1 MADPEKFL
9 KDRQGKRIV
18 LDEIHRLDNPSE
30 LLKIAADHYPDT
42 KIIATGSSSISAS
55 VKFKD
60 TLAGRKT
67 ELWLTPIIYDDIRD
81 FKKYD
86 IKHRFLFGGLPPF
99 FLSKKL
105 PERYFQ
111 EWVDAYWAK
120 DIQELFR
127 LERRNSFQKFLEL
140 LMIQSG
146 GIFEASKFSGPCAVS
161 HTTISNYLSVLEE
174 TYVVH
179 VLRPFSTYKSTEIVA
194 APKVYMFDTGFVCYY
209 RGLHDLKLNELG
221 QMWEHFVL
229 NEIHAH
235 LQSRHIRYWRDKQ
248 GHEVDFII
256 ERRGDAP
263 IAVESKWSSNSFD
276 FTGLRLFLNKYPN
289 AKAFVVSNDLT
300 HARTKKIDGFPII
313 FTGLKELIKNII
325 Q

>member
-1 MADPEKFL
+1 M
-9 KDRQGKRIV
+9 
-18 LDEIHRLDNPSE
+18 
-30 LLKIAADHYPDT
+30 
-42 KIIATGSSSISAS
+42 
-55 VKFKD
+55 
-60 TLAGRKT
+60 AGRKT
-67 ELWLTPIIYDDIRD
+67 ELWLTPIIYDDLKD

-105 PERYFQ
+105 PEKYVQ

-146 GIFEASKFSGPCAVS
+146 GIFEANKFSGPCAVS
-161 HTTISNYLSVLEE
+161 HTTISNYLRVLEE
-174 TYVVH
+174 TYVAY
-179 VLRPFSTYKSTEIVA
+179 VLRPFSTYKNIEIVA
-194 APKVYMFDTGFVCYY
+194 APKVYMFDTGFVCFY

-229 NEIHAH
+229 NEIQSH
-235 LQSRHIRYWRDKQ
+235 LQSRQIHYWRDKQ

-256 ERRGDAP
+256 ERRGHAP
-263 IAVESKWSSNSFD
+263 IAVEAKWSSNAFD
-276 FTGLRLFLNKYPN
+276 FTGLRVFLHQYPN
-289 AKAFVVSNDLT
+289 AKAFFVSNDLKQ
-300 HARTKKIDGFPII
+300 TKTKNIDNIPII
-313 FTGLKELIKNII
+313 FTGLKGLLNSIM
-325 Q
+325 